1 MSDSSIARS
10 SAVMAAGTFASRIL
24 GLVRNALLLTALGA
38 TASGAADAFSTA
50 NNLPTQLYN
59 LIIGGVLNAILV
71 PQIVTAL
78 RRRNGEELVNRLL
91 TTASAAIAVVA
102 ALMTVAAP
110 AVIMLY
116 ASGLGR
122 WQPLAFSFAFWCMPQ
137 IFFYGLYA
145 LWGQVLN
152 ARSSFGPYMWSPVIN
167 NIISIGSLIIFLR
180 VYGHYTAGQDPGIW
194 DAGRIAM
201 VGATTTLG
209 IAVQAMVL
217 YIPLVRSGFHPRLVW
232 GMRGLGLGAMS
243 KVALWAL
250 LGTAIVSLGDIATT
264 QLASRAVT
272 AAESAQYAHVIVPSK
287 TIYDNTQLVYMLP
300 QSLVTTSIITALFTR
315 MSSKAAAGDRD
326 GVRDDLSLGLR
337 TVAVFTVLFA
347 AGIATLAAPALQL
360 FAPSLS
366 WAEADAS
373 SPILVVLAIGIIFQG
388 IWFTAQRVMLAYS
401 DTKRLLIADA
411 VVGVVPVILCLGSY
425 LLLPANYWMVGAA
438 AGSLL
443 SQVGGSAAVIP
454 LIRRHLPRLDS
465 RRVVSTYIRLIV
477 AAMPAVV
484 VGLAV
489 RSILGPS
496 DGTLTGTRAFDAL
509 ITVLV
514 AALLMTSVYLLTAR
528 LLEVGELAVLF
539 SPLSKLVVRIGSFL
553 PGGLGDV
560 VTRVGQSF
568 AIPTTTRMP
577 AARHASTLVRFGD
590 STAPAQA
597 TARRTTWRGTR
608 PGVRPAARP
617 AQPAAQPVVRRTGR
631 HAVPPVVP
639 PVVQPVPVTMAR
651 TEELPPVVLSAPPT
665 AVPPP
670 IPAPAPPPGPGPVP
684 APPAE
689 PVATIGAHPYART
702 RRRGGRR
709 MTEGTPIGTGR
720 YRLLSTL
727 PATLP
732 RIVRHLG
739 YDTILDRDV
748 TILALTAATPHRDE
762 VLETATRAVLVED
775 ERMQRVHDVE
785 TSSDAFIVTEP
796 TEGVP
801 FSTFARADSDPAL
814 IRAIIGEV
822 AQVLDACSRR
832 GLHHLHLSPDS
843 VRLRP
848 DGRVQL
854 SGVGI
859 EAAVLGLQGND
870 SDPLA
875 FDRTDARAL
884 IELLYYG
891 LTGRWP
897 GKRSGIA
904 SAPMVDGAPAP
915 PSSINHSMGADDADL
930 DALVARTWGSNVP
943 ISASE
948 VARALEPWDT
958 SVLVEDAAIASEA
971 DFDAETT
978 KGGRGVLSR
987 LRGLSSARP
996 VQRAAQEAA
1005 AIAGEAASAEGLAN
1019 TATVSFPAAP
1029 SNAMPPAFPP
1039 PLPSSPSPDEDEED
1053 YDEGESSS
1061 SSRTATVII
1070 VVTIIVLLVGLLF
1083 AVQNLV
1089 HLFQHPISDEDKP
1102 AAETVPS
1109 NSAGANPGPQQPAQ
1123 PAQPAAPITISGA
1136 QSLDPFGDNN
1146 EHPELAGN
1154 LVDGDPGTEWYSRF
1168 YNSSTMDS
1176 KKGIGV
1182 AVTLAS
1188 PARVSAI
1195 ELQGTGSGG
1204 HVQIR
1209 ATSPEDPQGGT
1220 LLAEGAFTQGTT
1232 TFEFTP
1238 TETGSIVVWVTEMPR
1253 ASDGLNKATI
1263 SEITLR

>member
-78 RRRNGEELVNRLL
+78 RKRNGEELVNRLL

-272 AAESAQYAHVIVPSK
+272 AAESAQYANVIVPSK

-454 LIRRHLPRLDS
+454 LIRRHLPQLDS

-617 AQPAAQPVVRRTGR
+617 AQPAAQPVVRRAGR

-948 VARALEPWDT
+948 VARALEPWNT

-1053 YDEGESSS
+1053 YDEGESS

-1168 YNSSTMDS
+1168 YISPTMDS
-1176 KKGIGV
+1176 RRGIGV

-1188 PARVSAI
+1188 PARVSAV

>member
-78 RRRNGEELVNRLL
+78 RKRNGEELVNRLL

-167 NIISIGSLIIFLR
+167 NIISIGSLIVFLR
-180 VYGHYTAGQDPGIW
+180 VYGRYTAGQDPGIW

-454 LIRRHLPRLDS
+454 LIRRHLPQLDS

-897 GKRSGIA
+897 GKRSGIV

-948 VARALEPWDT
+948 VARALEPWNT

-971 DFDAETT
+971 DFEAETT

>member
-91 TTASAAIAVVA
+91 TTASAAIAAVA

-167 NIISIGSLIIFLR
+167 NIISIGSLIVFLR
-180 VYGHYTAGQDPGIW
+180 VYGRYTAGQDPGIW

-217 YIPLVRSGFHPRLVW
+217 YIPLVRSGFRPRLVW

-401 DTKRLLIADA
+401 DTKRLLIADT

-465 RRVVSTYIRLIV
+465 RRVVSTYIRLVV

-489 RSILGPS
+489 RRILGPS

-509 ITVLV
+509 ITVVV
-514 AALLMTSVYLLTAR
+514 AALLMTAVYLLTAR

-539 SPLSKLVVRIGSFL
+539 SPLSKLVVKIGSFL

-608 PGVRPAARP
+608 PGGR
-617 AQPAAQPVVRRTGR
+617 PAAQPVVRRAGR
-631 HAVPPVVP
+631 HAVPPAAA
-639 PVVQPVPVTMAR
+639 PVPVTMAH

-665 AVPPP
+665 AVQPP
-670 IPAPAPPPGPGPVP
+670 IPAPAPPPGPGPAP

-689 PVATIGAHPYART
+689 PVATIGAHPYAR

-762 VLETATRAVLVED
+762 VLEAATRAVLVED

-859 EAAVLGLQGND
+859 EAAVLGLQDND

-875 FDRTDARAL
+875 FDRADAKAL
-884 IELLYYG
+884 VELLYYG

-930 DALVARTWGSNVP
+930 DSLVARTWSSNVP

-948 VARALEPWDT
+948 VARALEPWDA

-971 DFDAETT
+971 GPEAETA
-978 KGGRGVLSR
+978 GGARGVLSR

-996 VQRAAQEAA
+996 VSQAAQEAA
-1005 AIAGEAASAEGLAN
+1005 AIAGEAAGAEGLEN

-1039 PLPSSPSPDEDEED
+1039 PLPSPPSPDDDEDDDEDE
-1053 YDEGESSS
+1053 SPSL
-1061 SSRTATVII
+1061 SRASTVII
-1070 VVTIIVLLVGLLF
+1070 VVAIIALLVGLLF
-1083 AVQNLV
+1083 AVKNLV
-1089 HLFQHPISDEDKP
+1089 QLSKVPFTDKDIP
-1102 AAETVPS
+1102 AASTVPS
-1109 NSAGANPGPQQPAQ
+1109 VPAAANPGPQQPAQ
-1123 PAQPAAPITISGA
+1123 PTQPAAPITISGA

-1154 LVDGDPGTEWYSRF
+1154 LVDGDPSTEWYSRF
-1168 YNSSTMDS
+1168 YNSATMDS

-1188 PARVSAI
+1188 PAQVSAI
-1195 ELQGTGSGG
+1195 ELQGTGNGG

-1238 TETGSIVVWVTEMPR
+1238 TETGSIVVWVTELPK
-1253 ASDGLNKATI
+1253 ASDGLSKVTI

>member
-78 RRRNGEELVNRLL
+78 RKRNGEELVNRLL

-272 AAESAQYAHVIVPSK
+272 AAESAQYANVIVPSK

-454 LIRRHLPRLDS
+454 LIRRHLPQLDS

-948 VARALEPWDT
+948 VARALEPWNT

>member
-78 RRRNGEELVNRLL
+78 RKRNGEELVNRLL

-167 NIISIGSLIIFLR
+167 NIISIGSLIVFLR
-180 VYGHYTAGQDPGIW
+180 VYGHYSAGQDPGIW

-272 AAESAQYAHVIVPSK
+272 AAESAQYANVIVPSK

-454 LIRRHLPRLDS
+454 LIRRHLPQLDS

-617 AQPAAQPVVRRTGR
+617 AQPAAQPVVRRAGR
-631 HAVPPVVP
+631 HAAPPVVP

-971 DFDAETT
+971 DFEAETT